1 MITLSEERKE
11 SRRAN
16 DELWDKKFTD
26 NEDLDSDGH
35 LSRTEHRKQRSHNS
49 MITTILIVLIIVLA
63 ATPLIYWINNKQSFN
78 HPVRTEQVAT
88 SSENSKKNSKI
99 RYITHSPYKKRP
111 LRHTE
116 THNSIFRQKKT
127 PVFTLFFLRFYLFFF
142 GKKL

>member
-63 ATPLIYWINNKQSFN
+63 ATPLIYWINNKQGLL
-78 HPVRTEQVAT
+78 PRRQLL
-88 SSENSKKNSKI
+88 
-99 RYITHSPYKKRP
+99 
-111 LRHTE
+111 LRRLLAE
-116 THNSIFRQKKT
+116 
-127 PVFTLFFLRFYLFFF
+127 FTTDR
-142 GKKL
+142 

>member
-78 HPVRTEQVAT
+78 HPVRTEQVAA
-88 SSENSKKNSKI
+88 SSKNSKKKNLTV
-99 RYITHSPYKKRP
+99 RVP
-111 LRHTE
+111 LV
-116 THNSIFRQKKT
+116 SIQRRNL
-127 PVFTLFFLRFYLFFF
+127 V
-142 GKKL
+142 